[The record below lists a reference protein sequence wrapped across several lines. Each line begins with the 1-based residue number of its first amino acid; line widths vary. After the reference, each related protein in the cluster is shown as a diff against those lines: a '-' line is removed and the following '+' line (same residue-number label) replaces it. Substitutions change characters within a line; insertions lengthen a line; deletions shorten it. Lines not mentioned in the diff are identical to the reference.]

1 MPPPD
6 SPTNAEL
13 CVLDVLWHAPDRTVR
28 EIANALH
35 GDATAVQYRT
45 VQVLLQRLEKKGLCR
60 CDRSAAPH
68 RFAATVGRS
77 ELIGDELQRVADKV
91 CDGSLAP
98 LLLSLARSAK
108 LTRRQRA
115 ELWKLLEDA

>member
-13 CVLDVLWHAPDRTVR
+13 CVLDVLWHAPGRTVR

-35 GDATAVQYRT
+35 GDATAIQYRT

-60 CDRSAAPH
+60 CDRSAALSDASYKICLGCTAPSAH
-68 RFAATVGRS
+68 PGPVPPSFV
-77 ELIGDELQRVADKV
+77 IG
-91 CDGSLAP
+91 
-98 LLLSLARSAK
+98 
-108 LTRRQRA
+108 
-115 ELWKLLEDA
+115 